1 MCIIHINQL
10 ANTCLTRAGPYARAH
25 PQTLHPTLLDLSYFH
40 RLASSIFLAS
50 TCSWRP
56 INLKRIHWHSGI
68 H

>member
-40 RLASSIFLAS
+40 RLASSIFL
-50 TCSWRP
+50 CF
-56 INLKRIHWHSGI
+56 NLLLETH
-68 H
+68 